1 MFKIWANLG
10 LLLGALVLAGVT
22 YFVLYVLVRAVFE
35 DIIGGMI
42 RKIKRKKE
50 KDHYIY

>member
-1 MFKIWANLG
+1 MFEIWANVG
-10 LLLGALVLAGVT
+10 LLLGAVIGVGVT
-22 YFVLYVLVRAVFE
+22 YFVLYIVVKAVFE

-42 RKIKRKKE
+42 RRIRRKKE